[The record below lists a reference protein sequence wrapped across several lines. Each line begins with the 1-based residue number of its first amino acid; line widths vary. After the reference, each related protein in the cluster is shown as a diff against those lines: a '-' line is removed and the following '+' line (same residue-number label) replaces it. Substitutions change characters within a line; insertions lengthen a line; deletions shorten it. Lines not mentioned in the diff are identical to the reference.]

1 MAVMTDS
8 RAGAAID
15 VARAGAVLLDE
26 AAFERLYADAARPLW
41 SYLYRVLG
49 DASEAEDLVQEA
61 FLKVLRAPVGALAAD
76 AQRAYLFRTA
86 SNLAVDRFRAR
97 RRQDAAEAQLERDLP
112 RATGGSPADLDV
124 TRGFGRLTPRERALL
139 WMAYV
144 EGSAHDEIAESLKV
158 KPGSVRVLLFRA
170 RRRMRDLLG
179 RASRAVPS
187 EGVRR

>member
-8 RAGAAID
+8 RADATAD
-15 VARAGAVLLDE
+15 VAHASPALLDE

-49 DASEAEDLVQEA
+49 DATEAEDLMQEA
-61 FLKVLRAPVGALAAD
+61 FLKVLRAPVGTLAFD
-76 AQRAYLFRTA
+76 AQRGYLFRIA

-97 RRQDAAEAQLERDLP
+97 RRRGTAEAQLERDLP
-112 RATGGSPADLDV
+112 RTTAIGAADLDV
-124 TRGFGRLTPRERALL
+124 TRGFGQLTPRERALL

-144 EGSAHDEIAESLKV
+144 EGSAHEEIAESLRV

-170 RRRMRDLLG
+170 RRRMRELLARAAPAFSIDGAG
-179 RASRAVPS
+179 R
-187 EGVRR
+187 